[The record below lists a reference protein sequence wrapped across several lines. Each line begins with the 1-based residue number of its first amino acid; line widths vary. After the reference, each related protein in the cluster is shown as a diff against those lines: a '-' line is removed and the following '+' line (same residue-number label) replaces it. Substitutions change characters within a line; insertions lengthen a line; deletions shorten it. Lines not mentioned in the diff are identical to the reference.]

1 MPEPPLPASEY
12 RIIRRSPVSQ
22 QLIDALQNPALYN
35 HSTGT
40 FKLYQTHISWV
51 LLTGDY
57 AYKIKKPMDFGFLN
71 FSTLEKRQ
79 FFCEQEVKLNK
90 RLAPE
95 IYLDVLPISGSEDA
109 PRLGDDSAPFEYAI
123 RMKQFDG
130 ERLLSNLQAEGL
142 ITSAQIDSLAHQ
154 IAGFHSRIQQADDSM
169 VLGSPAEVLAPA
181 QQNFDQIREML
192 DDKAQL
198 AQLSQLE
205 GWMQDT
211 FSRLE
216 PLFARR
222 KATGMIRECHGDIHL
237 GNVALIQEEGADK
250 VTLFDCIE
258 FNDEFRWIDVI
269 CDAGFLVMDLEARGE
284 YPLARQFINQ
294 YLELTGDYEGIQLLP
309 FYKAYRAMVR
319 AKVTRFMLAD
329 PSLDEAGRAAL
340 EADFQRYIDLA
351 ESYTVFEQP
360 FMLITH
366 GVSGSG
372 KSSVSQGV
380 IKELGVVRI
389 RSDVERK
396 RLFGLDAD
404 ADSRSELDAGIYTPQ
419 ATQQTYEK
427 LAELADC
434 VIHSVTPV
442 IIDATN
448 LKRWQR
454 DALRDKAEQLG
465 VPALTLSFTA
475 SRETLERRIS
485 KRLTAGDDAS
495 EADLS
500 VLHKQL
506 ADQDPIAE
514 DEADYT
520 VTINTDEENASQTLL
535 TSIRRQFG
543 LSH

>member
-1 MPEPPLPASEY
+1 M
-12 RIIRRSPVSQ
+12 SQ
-22 QLIDALQNPALYN
+22 KLIEALQNPERHQHA
-35 HSTGT
+35 TGT

-71 FSTLEKRQ
+71 FTTLEKRK
-79 FFCEQEVKLNK
+79 FFCEQEVALNK
-90 RLAPE
+90 RLAPDL
-95 IYLDVLPISGSEDA
+95 YLDVLPISGSEDA
-109 PRLGDDSAPFEYAI
+109 PLLGDDSAPFEYAI

-130 ERLLSNLQAEGL
+130 ERLLSNLQTEGL
-142 ITSAQIDSLAHQ
+142 MTTDHIESLAHQ
-154 IAGFHSRIQQADDSM
+154 IADFHAEIRQADNSM

-181 QQNFDQIREML
+181 QQNFDQIRGML
-192 DDKAQL
+192 SEKPQLDQL
-198 AQLSQLE
+198 AQLE

-211 FSRLE
+211 FTRLE
-216 PLFARR
+216 PLFAKR
-222 KATGMIRECHGDIHL
+222 KASGMVRECHGDIHL
-237 GNVALIQEEGADK
+237 GNVALIQENGKDT

-258 FNDEFRWIDVI
+258 FNDEFRWIDI
-269 CDAGFLVMDLEARGE
+269 ISDAGFLVMDLEARGE
-284 YPLARQFINQ
+284 KELARHFINL

-319 AKVTRFMLAD
+319 AKVTRFMLLD
-329 PSLDEAGRAAL
+329 PSIDDAGRAKL
-340 EADFQRYIDLA
+340 EADYQRYIDLA
-351 ESYTVFEQP
+351 ESYTMFEQP
-360 FMLITH
+360 FMLISH

-372 KSSVSQGV
+372 KSSVSRGV
-380 IKELGVVRI
+380 IKELGVIRI

-396 RLFGLDAD
+396 RLFGLNPQQH
-404 ADSRSELDAGIYTPQ
+404 SHSTLESGIYTPE
-419 ATQQTYEK
+419 ATARTYDR
-427 LAELADC
+427 LAELADY
-434 VIHSVTPV
+434 VIHSATPV

-475 SRETLERRIS
+475 SEATLERRIK
-485 KRLTAGDDAS
+485 KRLAAGSDAS
-495 EADLS
+495 EADLA

-506 ADQDPIAE
+506 ADLEPITE

-535 TSIRRQFG
+535 ASIRRQFG
-543 LSH
+543 LQSD

>member
-1 MPEPPLPASEY
+1 
-12 RIIRRSPVSQ
+12 VSQ
-22 QLIDALQNPALYN
+22 QLIEALQNPALYN
-35 HSTGT
+35 HSTGE

-71 FSTLEKRQ
+71 FTTLEKRK
-79 FFCEQEVKLNK
+79 FFCEQEVALNK
-90 RLAPE
+90 RLAPDL
-95 IYLDVLPISGSEDA
+95 YLDVMPISGSEDA

-130 ERLLSNLQAEGL
+130 DRLLSNLQAEGL
-142 ITSAQIDSLAHQ
+142 VTTTHIDSLAHQ
-154 IAGFHSRIQQADDSM
+154 IAGFHAEIRQADDSM
-169 VLGSPAEVLAPA
+169 KLGSPAEVLAPA

-192 DDKAQL
+192 SEKSQL
-198 AQLSQLE
+198 DQLTQLE

-211 FSRLE
+211 FTRLE

-222 KATGMIRECHGDIHL
+222 KAGGMIRECHGDIHL
-237 GNVALIQEEGADK
+237 GNVALIHNKEQENGEDK
-250 VTLFDCIE
+250 VALFDCIE

-269 CDAGFLVMDLEARGE
+269 SDAGFLVMDLEARGE
-284 YPLARQFINQ
+284 KALARHFINL

-319 AKVTRFMLAD
+319 AKVTRFMLLD
-329 PSLDEAGRAAL
+329 PSIDEAGRAKL
-340 EADFQRYIDLA
+340 EADYQSYIDLA

-372 KSSVSQGV
+372 KSSISRAV
-380 IKELGVVRI
+380 IKELGVIRI

-396 RLFGLDAD
+396 RLFGLSAD
-404 ADSRSELDAGIYTPQ
+404 QDSHSELDAGIYTPE
-419 ATQQTYEK
+419 ATERTYDK

-434 VIHSVTPV
+434 VIHSATPV

-475 SRETLERRIS
+475 SEETLERRIR
-485 KRLTAGDDAS
+485 KRLTSDNDAS
-495 EADLS
+495 EADLA

-506 ADQDPIAE
+506 AEQDCITP

-520 VTINTDEENASQTLL
+520 IVINTDEDNASTKLL
-535 TSIRRQFG
+535 MSIRRQFG
-543 LSH
+543 L

>member
-1 MPEPPLPASEY
+1 M
-12 RIIRRSPVSQ
+12 SQ
-22 QLIDALQNPALYN
+22 QLIKALQNPALFN
-35 HSTGT
+35 HDTGE

-71 FSTLEKRQ
+71 FTTLEKRK
-79 FFCEQEVKLNK
+79 FFCEQEVALNK
-90 RLAPE
+90 RLAPDL
-95 IYLDVLPISGSEDA
+95 YLDVLPISGSEDA
-109 PRLGDDSAPFEYAI
+109 PLLGDDSAPFEYAI

-130 ERLLSNLQAEGL
+130 DRLLSNLQAEGL
-142 ITSAQIDSLAHQ
+142 VTTTHIDSLASQ
-154 IAGFHSRIQQADDSM
+154 IADFHAEIRQADDSM
-169 VLGSPAEVLAPA
+169 ALGDPAEVLAPA

-192 DDKAQL
+192 NEKAQL
-198 AQLSQLE
+198 DQLSQLE

-211 FSRLE
+211 FTRLE
-216 PLFARR
+216 PLFAQR
-222 KATGMIRECHGDIHL
+222 KAGGMVRECHGDIHL
-237 GNVALIQEEGADK
+237 GNVALIQESDNDEVA
-250 VTLFDCIE
+250 LFDCIE

-269 CDAGFLVMDLEARGE
+269 SDAGFLVMDLEARGE
-284 YPLARQFINQ
+284 TKLARHFINQ
-294 YLELTGDYEGIQLLP
+294 YLELTGDYQGIQLLP

-319 AKVTRFMLAD
+319 AKVTRFMLLD
-329 PSLDEAGRAAL
+329 PALDDATRSSF
-340 EADFQRYIDLA
+340 EADYQRYIDLA

-372 KSSVSQGV
+372 KSSVSRAV
-380 IKELGVVRI
+380 IQELGVIRI

-396 RLFGLDAD
+396 RLFGLSAD
-404 ADSRSELDAGIYTPQ
+404 QDSRSELDAGIYTPE
-419 ATQQTYEK
+419 ATERTYDK

-434 VIHSVTPV
+434 VIHSATPV

-475 SRETLERRIS
+475 SEATLERRIK
-485 KRLTAGDDAS
+485 KRLAAGSDAS

-506 ADQDPIAE
+506 SEQDAIAE
-514 DEADYT
+514 EEADYT
-520 VTINTDEENASQTLL
+520 VTINTDEDNASQTLL

-543 LSH
+543 LKSA

>member
-1 MPEPPLPASEY
+1 M
-12 RIIRRSPVSQ
+12 SQ
-22 QLIDALQNPALYN
+22 QLIEALQNPALYN
-35 HSTGT
+35 HNTGE

-71 FSTLEKRQ
+71 FTTLEKRK

-90 RLAPE
+90 RLAPDL
-95 IYLDVLPISGSEDA
+95 YLDVLPISGSEDA
-109 PRLGDDSAPFEYAI
+109 PLLGDDSAPFEYAI

-130 ERLLSNLQAEGL
+130 DRLLSNLQAEGL
-142 ITSAQIDSLAHQ
+142 VTSAHIDSLAHQ
-154 IAGFHSRIQQADDSM
+154 IADFHAGIRQADDSM

-192 DDKAQL
+192 SEKPQLDQL
-198 AQLSQLE
+198 AQLE

-211 FSRLE
+211 FTRLE
-216 PLFARR
+216 HLFAKR
-222 KATGMIRECHGDIHL
+222 KASGMVRECHGDIHL
-237 GNVALIQEEGADK
+237 GNVALIQQDGEDK

-269 CDAGFLVMDLEARGE
+269 SDAGFLVMDLEARGE
-284 YPLARQFINQ
+284 KELARHFINL

-319 AKVTRFMLAD
+319 AKVTRFMLLD
-329 PSLDEAGRAAL
+329 PSIDEAGRAKL
-340 EADFQRYIDLA
+340 EADYQSYIDLA

-372 KSSVSQGV
+372 KSSVSRGV
-380 IKELGVVRI
+380 IKEMGVIRI

-396 RLFGLDAD
+396 RLFGLTAD
-404 ADSRSELDAGIYTPQ
+404 QDSHSELNEGIYTPE
-419 ATQQTYEK
+419 ATQKTYEK

-434 VIHSVTPV
+434 VIHSATPV

-475 SRETLERRIS
+475 CQETLERRVK
-485 KRLTAGDDAS
+485 KRHAAGKDAS
-495 EADLS
+495 EADLA

-506 ADQDPIAE
+506 ADQEAIAPE
-514 DEADYT
+514 EADYT
-520 VTINTDEENASQTLL
+520 IIVNTDEDDASTKLL
-535 TSIRRQFG
+535 LSIRRQFG
-543 LSH
+543 LQH

>member
-1 MPEPPLPASEY
+1 M
-12 RIIRRSPVSQ
+12 SQ
-22 QLIDALQNPALYN
+22 QLIEALQNPALYD
-35 HSTGT
+35 HGTGE

-71 FSTLEKRQ
+71 FSTLEKRK
-79 FFCEQEVKLNK
+79 FFCQQEVALNK
-90 RLAPE
+90 RLAPDL
-95 IYLDVLPISGSEDA
+95 YLDVVPISGSEDA

-130 ERLLSNLQAEGL
+130 DRLLSNLQAEGAV
-142 ITSAQIDSLAHQ
+142 TSTHIESLALQ
-154 IAGFHSRIQQADDSM
+154 IADFHSQIRQADESM
-169 VLGSPAEVLAPA
+169 TLGDPAEVLAPA

-192 DDKAQL
+192 TDKAALNQL
-198 AQLSQLE
+198 GQLE

-211 FSRLE
+211 FTRLE
-216 PLFARR
+216 PLFAKR
-222 KATGMIRECHGDIHL
+222 KETGMIRECHGDIHL
-237 GNVALIQEEGADK
+237 GNVALIESADGDN

-269 CDAGFLVMDLEARGE
+269 SDAGFLVMDLEARGE
-284 YPLARQFINQ
+284 DKLARHFINQ
-294 YLELTGDYEGIQLLP
+294 YLELTGDYQGIQLLP
-309 FYKAYRAMVR
+309 FYKAYRALVR

-329 PSLDEAGRAAL
+329 PSIDDATRTAF
-340 EADFQRYIDLA
+340 EADYQRYIDLA

-372 KSSVSQGV
+372 KSSISRAV
-380 IKELGVVRI
+380 IQELGVIRI

-396 RLFGLDAD
+396 RLFGLTGDQ
-404 ADSRSELDAGIYTPQ
+404 SSHSELNEGIYTPE
-419 ATQQTYEK
+419 ATQQTYVT
-427 LAELADC
+427 LAQLADC
-434 VIHSVTPV
+434 VIHSATPV

-475 SRETLERRIS
+475 SKETLERRIK
-485 KRLTAGDDAS
+485 KRLTAGNDAS
-495 EADLS
+495 EADLA
-500 VLHKQL
+500 VLYKQL
-506 ADQDPIAE
+506 TEQDPIAE

-520 VTINTDEENASQTLL
+520 VTIDTDEDNASQTLL
-535 TSIRRQFG
+535 ASIRRQFG
-543 LSH
+543 LQH